1 MGDHRVDLENLTV
14 YVDKKSLLFLAGTVL
29 DFENTLFSKRF
40 IFKNPN
46 AIASCSCGESFS
58 IEHQEGAPLPN
69 ISPCS
74 PKKET
79 LTR

>member
-1 MGDHRVDLENLTV
+1 MDDHRVDLENLTV

-58 IEHQEGAPLPN
+58 IEHQEGASLPN

-74 PKKET
+74 LKK
-79 LTR
+79 RP